1 MRNVQTENIVLKYK
15 IQIQKNNI
23 KKLKKNEKG
32 FPGY

>member
-23 KKLKKNEKG
+23 KKLKKNE
-32 FPGY
+32 